1 MVNDAQVFLAGYV
14 ATEPTFKR
22 TDAGI
27 SSARLRVAYTARR
40 LNRETGE
47 WTDGPTSF
55 VGVQCWR
62 GLAENVAM
70 CLRKGEP
77 VLVRGR
83 LQVRRYENSEG
94 APRVAVEVDATAVGH
109 DLNRGVAHFSRTRR
123 SAGETAAEIAE
134 AVAAD
139 GRPGAGG
146 PAPDEPPDSG
156 ADTAAAEAAAGAPA
170 ADGVIDERAV
180 EEFAREL
187 DESLTA
193 DRAVS
198 APL

>member
-22 TDAGI
+22 VADGI
-27 SSARLRVAYTARR
+27 SSAKLRVAYTARR

-123 SAGETAAEIAE
+123 STGETAAGSAE
-134 AVAAD
+134 VLAAG
-139 GRPGAGG
+139 GRQGGDG
-146 PAPDEPPDSG
+146 PAPDEPPESADG
-156 ADTAAAEAAAGAPA
+156 AGDAAAIAAA
-170 ADGVIDERAV
+170 ADGVVDERAV
-180 EEFAREL
+180 EQFAREL
-187 DESLTA
+187 DESLSA
-193 DRAVS
+193 DGEVS
-198 APL
+198 VSI